1 MTSSSTVVFVYIY
14 VFQELDRSELG
25 ELSRDMNK
33 SLEFAIRACDYD
45 IPQSC
50 ANVSRMFKLGDG
62 VRKDLDEAKKYAD
75 RAKEI
80 MDAMRSKDTTGGF
93 TG

>member
-1 MTSSSTVVFVYIY
+1 M
-14 VFQELDRSELG
+14 D
-25 ELSRDMNK
+25 K
-33 SLEFAIRACDYD
+33 SLQFAIRACEMD

-62 VRKDLDEAKKYAD
+62 VPKDLDQAKKYAD

-80 MDAMRSKDTTGGF
+80 METLRSNDTNAGF

>member
-1 MTSSSTVVFVYIY
+1 MMFKKKTN
-14 VFQELDRSELG
+14 FQELDRAELG
-25 ELSRDMNK
+25 SLSRDMDK
-33 SLEFAIRACDYD
+33 SLQFAIRACEMD

-62 VRKDLDEAKKYAD
+62 VPKDLDQAKKYAD

-80 MDAMRSKDTTGGF
+80 METLRSNDTNAGF

>member
-1 MTSSSTVVFVYIY
+1 MFKKKTN
-14 VFQELDRSELG
+14 FQELDRAELG
-25 ELSRDMNK
+25 SLSRDMDK
-33 SLEFAIRACDYD
+33 SLQFAIRACEMD

-62 VRKDLDEAKKYAD
+62 VPKDLDQAKKYAD

-80 MDAMRSKDTTGGF
+80 METLRSNDTNAGF